1 MFAEEEPPVGPFPE
15 VTDLRFTTADF
26 MVIQPC
32 TENLNVRFQAALS
45 DPDGDL
51 AAVEYA
57 VTHVADGLSFSMEIH
72 EDKWGPAP
80 WVYTISNNTL
90 KDNIANP
97 IPGGKY
103 DITVA
108 ATDTERNY
116 ATSTI
121 SFFVK
126 YELSSLENTWVVE
139 SEDSQIKVV
148 EGKCVVGEGDPATI
162 GATIFCDSKIT
173 VRVYLVETSDTGT
186 LEDMLTYGQMVAE
199 KVFMA
204 DSAVTEDVE
213 IALPDLNPLMDAGLE
228 YNLLVLLFTPECGAL
243 GCVDCGIEDWEILDC
258 DLVKDIAPTLG

>member
-1 MFAEEEPPVGPFPE
+1 MSAMFAEEEPPVGPFPE

-162 GATIFCDSKIT
+162 GATIFW
-173 VRVYLVETSDTGT
+173 T
-186 LEDMLTYGQMVAE
+186 LR
-199 KVFMA
+199 
-204 DSAVTEDVE
+204 S
-213 IALPDLNPLMDAGLE
+213 PLGFILSRHPT
-228 YNLLVLLFTPECGAL
+228 LVLLRTCL
-243 GCVDCGIEDWEILDC
+243 RTDKWLLKKYSWQIQQLQKTW
-258 DLVKDIAPTLG
+258 K